1 MEQFKSNTVNGNNNL
16 VLNDALNQNILYF
29 NKKGALQKNIITTT
43 NLYNYQ
49 DTRYVT
55 TGITV
60 DEEGWTTVNYDNSEG
75 TSTEWFEYHIN
86 VSNKIKTST
95 QYAVVVEVQE
105 NNNTSFVL
113 NGSSDTS
120 QFDGGSVWKENTNS
134 YIELLTTHDDFSS
147 ATKML
152 STYVVISAG
161 SIGSMKFRISV
172 IEDTSITIDNFIYSP
187 FIEDSVEF
195 KTIENLSIKISD
207 TYNNSTT
214 NIIDLQDNFLG
225 QIGEVQDELSINEY
239 GIISI
244 LKRILKIDSYNN
256 EDITTDYVSSTDD
269 LSEGATVYYVN
280 PNPYSKD
287 IGLIN
292 IKTFEGTNNV
302 EIISN
307 LESETTIKYVI
318 GLVNKTDNNL
328 IKVYDSN
335 ETLFANNGIKILHPL
350 LAEITKKD
358 NDDYYVELRD
368 TIDNYEYYQKGMIVR
383 IPTPWGVQGFRCDN
397 PEINNNRVECKA
409 WHLTYDSENYII
421 KDSNAVDKNCND
433 ALNHF
438 NSATDTTSNIISI
451 SDISKILSTR
461 AVRKSLFDIYK
472 WFITDEKYGGHWYR
486 DNFVFGIK
494 NSIGEDRGVVLSV
507 NKNITDIKISENWDN
522 VCTKILPYTTDG
534 ENSILLDDTYVST
547 NEELYDIPY
556 TKIVKFENE
565 LNKDDY
571 ETEDDYIIATKNLL
585 KAKADNYLEENKFP
599 KINYSVSAKIENVSD
614 VGDTIYVK
622 IPKCKVDIQTNVISI
637 VYDAIRKKYIKI
649 EFGNFKKEIKNLT
662 QQITENVKKDTENI
676 VSENNVLLKKE
687 LEEATA
693 KINSVL
699 GNSYVEM
706 NGNEILVVDTLP
718 KEDATYC
725 LRINSAG
732 IGLSTNGIHGTFN
745 SAWTIDGTLDMQQ
758 LNVINLTASLI
769 KGGTLIIGGVNNSSG
784 TFELYDDANTL
795 IGEMTKNGLKMYGT
809 DGSYVL
815 LNNDVGF
822 AGYDKNNN
830 KIYWVDKDEFHMKKS
845 VVEEEITLCNKMRF
859 IPITI
864 YDDNNN
870 NIINDGIGL
879 VSTVN

>member
-1 MEQFKSNTVNGNNNL
+1 MAQFKSNTATGTNNL
-16 VLNDALNQNILYF
+16 VLNNALNYNILSL
-29 NKKGALQKNIITTT
+29 NKKGSFDKKIISYN

-49 DTRYVT
+49 DTQSVST
-55 TGITV
+55 EITV
-60 DEEGWTTVNYDNSEG
+60 DEEGWITASYDNTTG
-75 TSTEWFEYHIN
+75 NGHKYIEYYTN

-95 QYAVVVEVQE
+95 QYAIVVEIQE
-105 NNNTSFVL
+105 YYDAGIIL
-113 NGSSDTS
+113 NSSPSKT
-120 QFDGGSVWKENTNS
+120 QFNGGSVLRYYNNS
-134 YIELLTTHDDFSS
+134 YIELITTYDDFSS
-147 ATKML
+147 STSML
-152 STYVVISAG
+152 RTEIVITAG
-161 SIGSMKFRISV
+161 FVGKIKFRISV
-172 IEDTSITIDNFIYSP
+172 IEDTSITLDDFVYLPYGEKSITKMNVIN
-187 FIEDSVEF
+187 
-195 KTIENLSIKISD
+195 NLSIKISD
-207 TYNNSTT
+207 NYNNTIT
-214 NIIDLQDNFLG
+214 KTIDLQDNFLG
-225 QIGEVQDELSINEY
+225 KVGEIKDELNINQY
-239 GIISI
+239 GIVSI
-244 LKRILKIDSYNN
+244 LKRILKIDSYND
-256 EDITTDYVSSTDD
+256 EDITTDYISSTDD
-269 LSEGATVYYVN
+269 LSAGATVYYVN

-287 IGLIN
+287 IGFIN

-302 EIISN
+302 EIISG
-307 LESETTIKYVI
+307 LESETTIEYVT

-494 NSIGEDRGVVLSV
+494 NSIGEDKGVVLSV
-507 NKNITDIKISENWDN
+507 KKNITDIKISENWDN

-534 ENSILLDDTYVST
+534 ETAILLDDTYVSI

-556 TKIVKFENE
+556 TKIIKFENE
-565 LNKDDY
+565 LNKDNY
-571 ETEDDYIIATKNLL
+571 ETEDDYITATKTWL
-585 KAKADNYLEENKFP
+585 KAQADNYLQENKFP

-622 IPKCKVDIQTNVISI
+622 IPKCKVDIKTNVIGI
-637 VYDAIRKKYIKI
+637 VYDAIRKKYLKI
-649 EFGNFKKEIKNLT
+649 EFGNFKKEIKNL
-662 QQITENVKKDTENI
+662 QQEITENVKKDTENI
-676 VSENNVLLKKE
+676 VNENHVLLKKE

-693 KINSVL
+693 KINSSL
-699 GNSYVEM
+699 ANSYVEI

-732 IGLSTNGIHGTFN
+732 IGLSTSGIHGTFN

-758 LNVINLTASLI
+758 INVINLTASLI
-769 KGGTLIIGGVNNSSG
+769 KGGTLRLGGVNNSSG

-795 IGEMTKNGLKMYGT
+795 IGLMNKEGLKMYGK

-815 LNNDVGF
+815 LNNEVGL

-845 VVEEEITLCNKMRF
+845 VIEEEITLCKKMRF

-864 YDDNNN
+864 YDNNN

-879 VSTVN
+879 VSTVD